1 MMSRGFSCQIENLP
15 IQEIAVKFVYSRQKK
30 MKKFSPKDDDN
41 EKFWLEVII
50 ATFMD
55 ALTTVDILTTR
66 NNDVRLIETLL
77 LHDQKSS
84 SCFERINKLDRDI
97 SRVGNFITRFLKCH
111 VTLFLSHQSL
121 RACKDGGH
129 RK

>member
-1 MMSRGFSCQIENLP
+1 MSRGFSCQIENLP

-30 MKKFSPKDDDN
+30 MKNFSPKDDDN

-55 ALTTVDILTTR
+55 AVTTVDVLTTR
-66 NNDVRLIETLL
+66 NNDVRIIETLL

-84 SCFERINKLDRDI
+84 SCFERINKLDRDT
-97 SRVGNFITRFLKCH
+97 SRVGKFYHAFSKMSRDIIFIPSILKG
-111 VTLFLSHQSL
+111 VQRW
-121 RACKDGGH
+121 RAS
-129 RK
+129 

>member
-1 MMSRGFSCQIENLP
+1 MSRGFSCQIENLP

-97 SRVGNFITRFLKCH
+97 SRVGKFYHAFPKMSRDIIFIPSILKG
-111 VTLFLSHQSL
+111 VQRWRTS
-121 RACKDGGH
+121 
-129 RK
+129 

>member
-15 IQEIAVKFVYSRQKK
+15 VQEIAVKFVYSRQKK

-97 SRVGNFITRFLKCH
+97 SRVGKFYHAFPKMSRDIILIPSILKG
-111 VTLFLSHQSL
+111 VQRWPAS
-121 RACKDGGH
+121 
-129 RK
+129 

>member
-15 IQEIAVKFVYSRQKK
+15 IQEIAVKFVYCRQKK
-30 MKKFSPKDDDN
+30 MKNFSPKDDDN
-41 EKFWLEVII
+41 EKFCLEVII

-55 ALTTVDILTTR
+55 AVTTVDVLTTR

-84 SCFERINKLDRDI
+84 SCFERINNLDRDT
-97 SRVGNFITRFLKCH
+97 SRVGKFYHAFPKMSRDIIFIPSILKG
-111 VTLFLSHQSL
+111 VQRW
-121 RACKDGGH
+121 RAS
-129 RK
+129 

>member
-1 MMSRGFSCQIENLP
+1 
-15 IQEIAVKFVYSRQKK
+15 

-50 ATFMD
+50 ATFMN

-97 SRVGNFITRFLKCH
+97 SRVGKFYHAFPKMSRDIILIPSILKG
-111 VTLFLSHQSL
+111 VQRW
-121 RACKDGGH
+121 RAS
-129 RK
+129 

>member
-30 MKKFSPKDDDN
+30 MKNFSPKDDDN

-84 SCFERINKLDRDI
+84 SCFERINRLDRDT
-97 SRVGNFITRFLKCH
+97 SRVGKFYHAFPKMSRDIIFIPSILKG
-111 VTLFLSHQSL
+111 VQRW
-121 RACKDGGH
+121 RAS
-129 RK
+129 

>member
-55 ALTTVDILTTR
+55 ALTTVDVLTTR

-84 SCFERINKLDRDI
+84 SCFERINKLDRDT
-97 SRVGNFITRFLKCH
+97 SRVGKFYHAFPKMSRDIIFIPSILKG
-111 VTLFLSHQSL
+111 VQRW
-121 RACKDGGH
+121 RAS
-129 RK
+129 

>member
-30 MKKFSPKDDDN
+30 MKNFSPKDDDN

-55 ALTTVDILTTR
+55 AVTTVDVLTTR

-84 SCFERINKLDRDI
+84 SCFERINKLDRDT
-97 SRVGNFITRFLKCH
+97 SRVGKFYHAFPKMSRDIIFIPSILKG
-111 VTLFLSHQSL
+111 VQRW
-121 RACKDGGH
+121 RAS
-129 RK
+129 

>member
-1 MMSRGFSCQIENLP
+1 MMSRGFLCQIENLP

-97 SRVGNFITRFLKCH
+97 SRVGKFYHAFPKMSRDIIFIPSILKG
-111 VTLFLSHQSL
+111 VQRW
-121 RACKDGGH
+121 RAS
-129 RK
+129 

>member
-30 MKKFSPKDDDN
+30 MKNFSPKDDDN

-55 ALTTVDILTTR
+55 AVTIVDVLTTR

-84 SCFERINKLDRDI
+84 SCFERINRLDRDT
-97 SRVGNFITRFLKCH
+97 SRVGKFYHAFPKMSRDIIFIPSILKG
-111 VTLFLSHQSL
+111 VQRW
-121 RACKDGGH
+121 RAS
-129 RK
+129 

>member
-1 MMSRGFSCQIENLP
+1 MSRGFSCQFENLP
-15 IQEIAVKFVYSRQKK
+15 IQEIAVKFVYSTQKK
-30 MKKFSPKDDDN
+30 MKNFSPKDDDN

-55 ALTTVDILTTR
+55 AVTTVDVLTTR

-84 SCFERINKLDRDI
+84 SCFERINKLDRDT
-97 SRVGNFITRFLKCH
+97 SRVGKFYHAFPKMSRDIIFIPSILKG
-111 VTLFLSHQSL
+111 VQRW
-121 RACKDGGH
+121 RAS
-129 RK
+129 

>member
-30 MKKFSPKDDDN
+30 MKKFSPKDEDN

-55 ALTTVDILTTR
+55 AVTTVDVLTTR

-84 SCFERINKLDRDI
+84 SCFERINKLDRDT
-97 SRVGNFITRFLKCH
+97 SRVGKFYHAFPKMSRDIIFIPSILKG
-111 VTLFLSHQSL
+111 VQRW
-121 RACKDGGH
+121 RAS
-129 RK
+129 

>member
-1 MMSRGFSCQIENLP
+1 MLRGFSCQIENLP

-30 MKKFSPKDDDN
+30 MKNFSPKDDDN

-55 ALTTVDILTTR
+55 AVTTVDVLTTR

-84 SCFERINKLDRDI
+84 SCFERINKLDRDT
-97 SRVGNFITRFLKCH
+97 SRVGKFYHAFPKMSRDIIFIPSILKG
-111 VTLFLSHQSL
+111 VQRWWAS
-121 RACKDGGH
+121 
-129 RK
+129 

>member
-1 MMSRGFSCQIENLP
+1 MMSRGFSRQIENLP

-55 ALTTVDILTTR
+55 AVTTVDVLTTR

-84 SCFERINKLDRDI
+84 SCFERINKLDRDT
-97 SRVGNFITRFLKCH
+97 SRVGKFYHAFPKMSRDIIFIPSILKG
-111 VTLFLSHQSL
+111 VQRW
-121 RACKDGGH
+121 RAS
-129 RK
+129 

>member
-1 MMSRGFSCQIENLP
+1 MMSRGFSCQIDNLP

-30 MKKFSPKDDDN
+30 MKNFSPKDDDN

-55 ALTTVDILTTR
+55 AVTTVDVLTTR

-84 SCFERINKLDRDI
+84 SCFERINKLDRDT
-97 SRVGNFITRFLKCH
+97 SRVGKFYHAFPKMSRDIIFIPSILKG
-111 VTLFLSHQSL
+111 VQRW
-121 RACKDGGH
+121 RAS
-129 RK
+129 

>member
-1 MMSRGFSCQIENLP
+1 MSRGFSCQIENLP

-55 ALTTVDILTTR
+55 AVTTVDILTTR

-97 SRVGNFITRFLKCH
+97 SRVGKFYHAFPKMSRDIIFIPSILKG
-111 VTLFLSHQSL
+111 VQRW
-121 RACKDGGH
+121 RAS
-129 RK
+129 

>member
-30 MKKFSPKDDDN
+30 MKNFSPKDDDN

-55 ALTTVDILTTR
+55 AVTTVDVLTTR

-84 SCFERINKLDRDI
+84 SCFERINKLDRDT
-97 SRVGNFITRFLKCH
+97 SRVGKFYHAFPKMSRDIIFIPSIFKG
-111 VTLFLSHQSL
+111 V
-121 RACKDGGH
+121 
-129 RK
+129 

>member
-1 MMSRGFSCQIENLP
+1 MSRGFSCQIENLP

-30 MKKFSPKDDDN
+30 MKNFSPKDDDN

-97 SRVGNFITRFLKCH
+97 SRVGKFYHAFPKMSRDIIFIPSILKG
-111 VTLFLSHQSL
+111 VQRW
-121 RACKDGGH
+121 RAS
-129 RK
+129 

>member
-1 MMSRGFSCQIENLP
+1 MSRGFSCQIENLP

-55 ALTTVDILTTR
+55 AVTTVDVLTTR

-84 SCFERINKLDRDI
+84 SCFERINKLDRDT
-97 SRVGNFITRFLKCH
+97 SRVGKFYHAFPKMSRDIIFIPSILKG
-111 VTLFLSHQSL
+111 VQRW
-121 RACKDGGH
+121 RAS
-129 RK
+129 

>member
-15 IQEIAVKFVYSRQKK
+15 IQEIEVKFVYSRQKK
-30 MKKFSPKDDDN
+30 MKNFSPKDDDN

-55 ALTTVDILTTR
+55 AVTTVDVLTTR

-84 SCFERINKLDRDI
+84 SCFERINKLDRDT
-97 SRVGNFITRFLKCH
+97 SRVGKFYHAFPEMSRDIIFIPSILKG
-111 VTLFLSHQSL
+111 VQRW
-121 RACKDGGH
+121 RAS
-129 RK
+129 

>member
-30 MKKFSPKDDDN
+30 MKNFSPKDDDN

-55 ALTTVDILTTR
+55 TVTTVDVLTTR

-84 SCFERINKLDRDI
+84 SCFERINKLDRDT
-97 SRVGNFITRFLKCH
+97 SRVGKFYHAFPKMSRDIIFIPSILKG
-111 VTLFLSHQSL
+111 VQRW
-121 RACKDGGH
+121 RAS
-129 RK
+129 

>member
-30 MKKFSPKDDDN
+30 MKNYSPKDDDN

-55 ALTTVDILTTR
+55 AVTTVDVLTTR

-84 SCFERINKLDRDI
+84 SCFERINKLDRDT
-97 SRVGNFITRFLKCH
+97 SRVGKFYHAFPKMSRDIIFIPSILKG
-111 VTLFLSHQSL
+111 VQRW
-121 RACKDGGH
+121 RAS
-129 RK
+129 

>member
-30 MKKFSPKDDDN
+30 MKNFSPKDDDN
-41 EKFWLEVII
+41 EKFWLKVII

-55 ALTTVDILTTR
+55 AVTTVDVLTTR

-97 SRVGNFITRFLKCH
+97 SRVGKFYHAFPKMSRDIIFIPSILKG
-111 VTLFLSHQSL
+111 VQRW
-121 RACKDGGH
+121 RAS
-129 RK
+129 

>member
-1 MMSRGFSCQIENLP
+1 MSRGFSCQIENLP

-30 MKKFSPKDDDN
+30 MKNFSPKDDDN

-55 ALTTVDILTTR
+55 AVTTVDVLTTR

-77 LHDQKSS
+77 LDDQKSS
-84 SCFERINKLDRDI
+84 SCFERINKLDRDT
-97 SRVGNFITRFLKCH
+97 SRVGKFYHAFPKMSRDIIFIPSILKG
-111 VTLFLSHQSL
+111 VQRW
-121 RACKDGGH
+121 RAS
-129 RK
+129 

>member
-1 MMSRGFSCQIENLP
+1 MSRGFSCQIENLP

-30 MKKFSPKDDDN
+30 MKNFSPKDDDN

-55 ALTTVDILTTR
+55 AVTTVDILTTR

-84 SCFERINKLDRDI
+84 SCFERINKLDRDT
-97 SRVGNFITRFLKCH
+97 SRVGKFYHAFPKMSRDIIFIPSILKG
-111 VTLFLSHQSL
+111 VQRW
-121 RACKDGGH
+121 RAS
-129 RK
+129 

>member
-97 SRVGNFITRFLKCH
+97 SRVGKFYHAFPKMSRDIIFIPSILKG
-111 VTLFLSHQSL
+111 VQRW
-121 RACKDGGH
+121 RAS
-129 RK
+129 

>member
-30 MKKFSPKDDDN
+30 MKNFSPKDDDN

-55 ALTTVDILTTR
+55 AVTTVDVLTTR

-84 SCFERINKLDRDI
+84 SCFERINKLDRDT
-97 SRVGNFITRFLKCH
+97 SRVGKFYHAFPKMSRDIIFIPSILKG
-111 VTLFLSHQSL
+111 V
-121 RACKDGGH
+121 
-129 RK
+129 

>member
-1 MMSRGFSCQIENLP
+1 MMSRGSSCQIENLP

-84 SCFERINKLDRDI
+84 SCFERINKLDRDT
-97 SRVGNFITRFLKCH
+97 SRVGKFYHAFPKMSRDIIFIPSILKG
-111 VTLFLSHQSL
+111 VQRW
-121 RACKDGGH
+121 RAS
-129 RK
+129 

>member
-15 IQEIAVKFVYSRQKK
+15 IQEIAVKFVYSRQKT
-30 MKKFSPKDDDN
+30 MKNFSPKDDDN

-55 ALTTVDILTTR
+55 AVTTVDVLTTR

-84 SCFERINKLDRDI
+84 SCFERINKLDRDT
-97 SRVGNFITRFLKCH
+97 SRVGKFYHAFPKMSRDIIFIPSIFKG
-111 VTLFLSHQSL
+111 V
-121 RACKDGGH
+121 
-129 RK
+129 

>member
-1 MMSRGFSCQIENLP
+1 MSRGFSCQIENLP
-15 IQEIAVKFVYSRQKK
+15 IQEIAVKFFYSRQKK
-30 MKKFSPKDDDN
+30 MKNFSPKDDDN

-55 ALTTVDILTTR
+55 AVTTVDVLTTR

-84 SCFERINKLDRDI
+84 SCFERINKLDRDT
-97 SRVGNFITRFLKCH
+97 SRVGKFYHAFPKMSRDIIFIPSILKG
-111 VTLFLSHQSL
+111 VQRW
-121 RACKDGGH
+121 RAS
-129 RK
+129 

>member
-1 MMSRGFSCQIENLP
+1 MMSRGFSYQIENLP

-30 MKKFSPKDDDN
+30 MKNFSPKDDDN

-50 ATFMD
+50 ATFME
-55 ALTTVDILTTR
+55 AVTTVDVLTTR

-84 SCFERINKLDRDI
+84 SCFERINKLDRDT
-97 SRVGNFITRFLKCH
+97 SRVGKFYHAFPKMSRDIIFIPSILKG
-111 VTLFLSHQSL
+111 VQRW
-121 RACKDGGH
+121 RAS
-129 RK
+129 

>member
-30 MKKFSPKDDDN
+30 MKNFSPKDDDN

-55 ALTTVDILTTR
+55 AVTTVDVLTTR

-84 SCFERINKLDRDI
+84 SCFERINKLDRDT
-97 SRVGNFITRFLKCH
+97 SRVGKFYRAFPKMSRDIIFIPSILKG
-111 VTLFLSHQSL
+111 VQRW
-121 RACKDGGH
+121 RAS
-129 RK
+129 

>member
-1 MMSRGFSCQIENLP
+1 MMSRGFSRQIENLP
-15 IQEIAVKFVYSRQKK
+15 IQEIAVKFVYCRQKK
-30 MKKFSPKDDDN
+30 MKNFSPKDDDN
-41 EKFWLEVII
+41 EKFCLEVII

-55 ALTTVDILTTR
+55 AVTTVDVLTTR

-97 SRVGNFITRFLKCH
+97 SRVGKFYHAFPKMSRDIIFIASIFKG
-111 VTLFLSHQSL
+111 V
-121 RACKDGGH
+121 
-129 RK
+129 

>member
-1 MMSRGFSCQIENLP
+1 MSRGFSCQIENLP

-30 MKKFSPKDDDN
+30 MKNFSPKDDDN

-55 ALTTVDILTTR
+55 AVTTVDVLTTR

-84 SCFERINKLDRDI
+84 SCFERINKLDRDT
-97 SRVGNFITRFLKCH
+97 SRVGKFYHAFPKMSCDIIFIPSILKG
-111 VTLFLSHQSL
+111 VQRW
-121 RACKDGGH
+121 RAS
-129 RK
+129 

>member
-1 MMSRGFSCQIENLP
+1 MMSRGFSYQIENLP

-30 MKKFSPKDDDN
+30 MKNFSPKDDDN

-55 ALTTVDILTTR
+55 AVTTVDVLTTR

-84 SCFERINKLDRDI
+84 SCFERINKLDRDT
-97 SRVGNFITRFLKCH
+97 SRVGKFYHAFPKMSRDIIFIPSILKG
-111 VTLFLSHQSL
+111 VQRW
-121 RACKDGGH
+121 RAS
-129 RK
+129 